1 MCVCVCVCVCVV
13 GRGDTR
19 RSLPEEMMVE
29 LRYAGCIG
37 VHWSKRSE
45 KYIHGK
51 GKKAKVMGAGDDTYK
66 GLRCGQR
73 K

>member
-1 MCVCVCVCVCVV
+1 MCVCVCV
-13 GRGDTR
+13 GGKGDIR
-19 RSLPEEMMVE
+19 RSLPEEMVVG
-29 LRYAGCIG
+29 LKYAGCIG

-51 GKKAKVMGAGDDTYK
+51 GKKAKVMKTGGDTYK

>member
-1 MCVCVCVCVCVV
+1 MCMCACVCCGQGGYQEKLPKEMTV
-13 GRGDTR
+13 G
-19 RSLPEEMMVE
+19 

-51 GKKAKVMGAGDDTYK
+51 GKKAKVMEAGDDTYK